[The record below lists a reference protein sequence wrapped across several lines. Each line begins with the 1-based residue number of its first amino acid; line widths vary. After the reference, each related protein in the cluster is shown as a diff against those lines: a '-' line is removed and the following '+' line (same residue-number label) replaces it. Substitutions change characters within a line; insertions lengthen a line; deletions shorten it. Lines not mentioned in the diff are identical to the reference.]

1 MILKLLT
8 KFYNICT
15 IGHSLKHISSP
26 IYCRHT
32 VSAKMGGSQQRIFF
46 IMNIQYGWLLQLFI
60 IILCLK
66 TVITF
71 YFLILTKQACDRSL
85 FFFN

>member
-15 IGHSLKHISSP
+15 IGHSPTRISSP

-32 VSAKMGGSQQRIFF
+32 VSAKMGGSPQRIFF
-46 IMNIQYGWLLQLFI
+46 YMEHTIWMALKAFHKNTL
-60 IILCLK
+60 LCLK
-66 TVITF
+66 TVIT
-71 YFLILTKQACDRSL
+71 YY
-85 FFFN
+85 FFFNIN

>member
-15 IGHSLKHISSP
+15 IGHFPLHISSP

-32 VSAKMGGSQQRIFF
+32 VSAKMGDLFYMEHTIWMALTA
-46 IMNIQYGWLLQLFI
+46 IHKNTLQL
-60 IILCLK
+60 LED
-66 TVITF
+66 
-71 YFLILTKQACDRSL
+71 CDNIL
-85 FFFN
+85 FFNIN

>member
-15 IGHSLKHISSP
+15 IGHSPTHISSP

-32 VSAKMGGSQQRIFF
+32 VSANMGGSPQRIFYIEHTIWMALTAIHKNTLKQTNKRTLYRLIF
-46 IMNIQYGWLLQLFI
+46 SDQGTNNIE
-60 IILCLK
+60 
-66 TVITF
+66 
-71 YFLILTKQACDRSL
+71 
-85 FFFN
+85 